1 MFFLSKHFP
10 KKPNKNAIKPQNILD
25 TTFTHVRNPRNLT
38 NIIKMILAEDDMDF
52 DSEAS
57 GISLRKLPR
66 SRSMPHVNPQ
76 KLRLIQ
82 QDSTAS
88 NGSLFNKDSGIVD
101 EHHSGLSVGV
111 IPEALA
117 DVVQGDFAS
126 GGSGMLASE
135 PQSEVEVAE
144 HQILGGF

>member
-1 MFFLSKHFP
+1 M
-10 KKPNKNAIKPQNILD
+10 KPQNILD

-144 HQILGGF
+144 HQILGGL